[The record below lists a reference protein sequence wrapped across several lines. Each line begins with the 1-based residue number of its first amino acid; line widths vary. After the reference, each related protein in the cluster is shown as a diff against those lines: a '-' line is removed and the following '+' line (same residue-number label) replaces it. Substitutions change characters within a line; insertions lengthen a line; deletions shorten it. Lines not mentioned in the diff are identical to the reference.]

1 MFGRNLMNGFWSA
14 NDYFAFQHRFR
25 YDPEVVSLDRYTVIE
40 KDRTWDVY
48 NWLKYFSQD
57 EIHRELKDAGFGTVE
72 FTEGFGVDCS
82 DQTTFGVVA
91 SA

>member
-1 MFGRNLMNGFWSA
+1 MNGFWSA
-14 NDYFAFQHRFR
+14 NDYFAFQHTFR
-25 YDPEVVSLDRYTVIE
+25 YDQEAVSLDHFTVVE

-57 EIHRELKDAGFGTVE
+57 EIRGELKQAGFGNTE
-72 FTEGFGVDCS
+72 FTRGFGIDPS
-82 DQTTFGVVA
+82 DETTFGIVA